1 MANSLTVREFF
12 RVCGRLFNQVRL
24 MLYAVFSI
32 IQWVDEITQGC
43 FGKISAALRVGFGLW
58 ESLLHGSI
66 FYENASGP
74 K

>member
-1 MANSLTVREFF
+1 MRF
-12 RVCGRLFNQVRL
+12 
-24 MLYAVFSI
+24 FSI
-32 IQWVDEITQGC
+32 IQRVDEITQGC

-66 FYENASGP
+66 FYKNASGP